1 MSIMETYHKNR
12 WLFWV
17 LIFLIIVNLA
27 ALGTY
32 FFFPRQQT
40 VIACEE
46 GAVTPGCVYQTRLD
60 LTDEQAHQV
69 DLISED
75 YLKTSRPIAHEI
87 KSIRGSILDELTV
100 DQPDTSYL
108 NELSSALA
116 ELQGQLQRKNIEHY
130 MALKEVCN
138 PEQAMRLSNLYR
150 ELYGC
155 PMQVQGRKFQH
166 RHGE

>member
-1 MSIMETYHKNR
+1 METYHKNR
-12 WLFWV
+12 LLFWV
-17 LIFLIIVNLA
+17 LIFLVIVNLA

-40 VIACEE
+40 VVTCKE
-46 GAVTPGCVYQTRLD
+46 GASTPGCVYQSRLD
-60 LTDEQAHQV
+60 LTDEQARQV

-75 YLKTSRPIAHEI
+75 YLKISRPIADEI
-87 KSIRGSILDELTV
+87 KGIRGEILDELTV

-108 NELSSALA
+108 NELGSALA
-116 ELQGQLQRKNIEHY
+116 ELQVQLQRKNIEHY

-155 PMQVQGRKFQH
+155 PMQGQGRGIKHKH
-166 RHGE
+166 RK

>member
-1 MSIMETYHKNR
+1 METYHKNR
-12 WLFWV
+12 LLFWV
-17 LIFLIIVNLA
+17 LVFLVIVNLA

-40 VIACEE
+40 VVTCEE
-46 GAVTPGCVYQTRLD
+46 GAATPGCVYQSRLD
-60 LTDEQAHQV
+60 LTDEQARQV

-75 YLKTSRPIAHEI
+75 YLKLSRPIADEI
-87 KSIRGSILDELTV
+87 KGIRGQILDELTV

-130 MALKEVCN
+130 LELKEVCN

-155 PMQVQGRKFQH
+155 PMQQQGRGIQH
-166 RHGE
+166 KHRK